1 MKSAKHHSSDDG
13 RIFSEE
19 VGLVGGPLVVLIH
32 GSLDRSSGMLRLS
45 RQLHD
50 VARVLRYDRRG
61 YAKSWPHPGPFAVAN
76 QVADLSDLLAGRS
89 AVLIGHS
96 YGGNVALAAAQALGH
111 QIKGVTTYETP
122 LSWFDWWP
130 GTTAGAISVASH
142 VDNAAEAF
150 MVRLIG
156 LERWNALPERT
167 KMERRREGEALVGEL
182 SSLRESP
189 PWEASQI
196 NTPLLCGYGTRGSAH
211 HADGARWLTSNISN
225 SSLVCVD
232 GAGHNAHMT
241 HSAEFAR
248 LLVRPHLDG

>member
-1 MKSAKHHSSDDG
+1 MKGAQHHSSDEAH
-13 RIFSEE
+13 IFSEE
-19 VGLVGGPLVVLIH
+19 AGRNGPPLVVLIH

-61 YAKSWPHPGPFAVAN
+61 YAKSWPHPGPFS
-76 QVADLSDLLAGRS
+76 VADQVQDLSKLLAGRD
-89 AVLIGHS
+89 AILIGHS
-96 YGGNVALAAAQALGH
+96 YGGNVALAAAQSLGK

-130 GTTAGAISVASH
+130 GTTAGAIGVASH
-142 VDNAAEAF
+142 VDVAAEAF

-156 LERWNALPERT
+156 QERWNALPERT
-167 KMERRREGEALVGEL
+167 KTERRREGQALVGEL
-182 SSLRESP
+182 SSLRQSA
-189 PWEASQI
+189 PWEAALI
-196 NTPLLCGYGTRGSAH
+196 NTRVLCGYGNRGSAH
-211 HADGARWLTSNISN
+211 HADGARWLSRNISN
-225 SSLVCVD
+225 SSLVCID

-248 LLVRPHLDG
+248 LLVTPHLDG